1 MKLLIIAGFLGSG
14 KTTVLVEVAQRLTA
28 ASQKIAII
36 ENEIG
41 EIGIDGKYLR
51 QEGLQVQELFGGC
64 ICCTLSVDLVS
75 TLQKVEQLFQ
85 PVLTIIEPT
94 GLAYPS
100 EVVTTVQ
107 SYAPMVTDILVLT
120 LLDATRYEMLYEMVT
135 PLLTAHI
142 QSADI
147 VAINKI
153 DAVDGANID
162 LISKNVNQLNPQ
174 ARVVAISAEKRINL
188 EPLLGE
194 LLRKL
199 Q

>member
-14 KTTVLVEVAQRLTA
+14 KTTLLLEVARRLTA
-28 ASQKIAII
+28 ASQNIAII
-36 ENEIG
+36 ENEVG

-75 TLQKVEQLFQ
+75 TLQKVDRLFQ

-94 GLAYPS
+94 GLASPGD
-100 EVVTTVQ
+100 VVTTVR
-107 SYAPMVTDILVLT
+107 SYAPMVTDIMVLT
-120 LLDATRYEMLYEMVT
+120 LLDATRYEMLYEMLT
-135 PLLTAHI
+135 PLLTAQI

-153 DAVDGANID
+153 DVVEGANID

-174 ARVVAISAEKRINL
+174 ARVVSISAEKRINL
-188 EPLLGE
+188 EPLVME
-194 LLRKL
+194 LVREL

>member
-14 KTTVLVEVAQRLTA
+14 KTTLLLEVARRMTA

-36 ENEIG
+36 ENEVG

-94 GLAYPS
+94 GLASPGD
-100 EVVTTVQ
+100 VVTTVR
-107 SYAPMVTDILVLT
+107 SYAPMVTDILVLV
-120 LLDATRYEMLYEMVT
+120 LLDATRYEMLYEMLT
-135 PLLTAHI
+135 PLLTAQI

-147 VAINKI
+147 VVINKI
-153 DAVDGANID
+153 DVVDGANID

-194 LLRKL
+194 LLREL

>member
-1 MKLLIIAGFLGSG
+1 MKLLVIAGFLGSG
-14 KTTVLVEVAQRLTA
+14 KTTLLLEVARRLTA

-36 ENEIG
+36 ENEVG

-64 ICCTLSVDLVS
+64 ICCTLSVDLIS
-75 TLQKVEQLFQ
+75 TLEKVEQLYQ
-85 PVLTIIEPT
+85 PGLTIIEPT
-94 GLAYPS
+94 GLASPGD
-100 EVVTTVQ
+100 VVTTVR
-107 SYAPMVTDILVLT
+107 SYAPMVTDIMVLV
-120 LLDATRYEMLYEMVT
+120 LLDAARYELLYEMLT
-135 PLLTAHI
+135 PLLTAQI

-147 VAINKI
+147 VVINKI

-188 EPLLGE
+188 EPLVME
-194 LLRKL
+194 LVREL

>member
-1 MKLLIIAGFLGSG
+1 MKLLVIAGFLGSG
-14 KTTVLVEVAQRLTA
+14 KTTLLLEVARNLAA

-75 TLQKVEQLFQ
+75 TLEKVERLFQ
-85 PVLTIIEPT
+85 TDLTIIEPT
-94 GLAYPS
+94 GLASPGD
-100 EVVTTVQ
+100 VVAAVR
-107 SYAPMVTDILVLT
+107 SYAPMVTDIMVLT
-120 LLDATRYEMLYEMVT
+120 LLDATRYEMLYEMLT
-135 PLLTAHI
+135 PLLTAQI

-153 DAVDGANID
+153 DVVEGANID

-174 ARVVAISAEKRINL
+174 ARVVSISAEKRINL
-188 EPLLGE
+188 EPLVME
-194 LLRKL
+194 LVREL

>member
-1 MKLLIIAGFLGSG
+1 MKLLVIAGFLGSG
-14 KTTVLVEVAQRLTA
+14 KTTLLLEVARRLTA
-28 ASQKIAII
+28 ASQNIAII
-36 ENEIG
+36 ENEVG

-94 GLAYPS
+94 GLASPGD
-100 EVVTTVQ
+100 VVTTVR
-107 SYAPMVTDILVLT
+107 SYAPMVTDILVLV
-120 LLDATRYEMLYEMVT
+120 LLDATRYELLYEMLT
-135 PLLTAHI
+135 PLLTAQI

-153 DAVDGANID
+153 DVVEGDNID

-188 EPLLGE
+188 EPLVME
-194 LLRKL
+194 LVREL

>member
-1 MKLLIIAGFLGSG
+1 MKLLVIAGFLGSG
-14 KTTVLVEVAQRLTA
+14 KTTLLLEVARRLTA
-28 ASQKIAII
+28 ASQNIAII
-36 ENEIG
+36 ENEVG

-94 GLAYPS
+94 GLASPGD
-100 EVVTTVQ
+100 VVTTVR
-107 SYAPMVTDILVLT
+107 SYAPMVTDILVLV
-120 LLDATRYEMLYEMVT
+120 LLDATRYELLYEMLT
-135 PLLTAHI
+135 PLLTAQI

-147 VAINKI
+147 VVINKI

-188 EPLLGE
+188 EPLVME
-194 LLRKL
+194 LVRAL

>member
-1 MKLLIIAGFLGSG
+1 MKLLVIAGFLGSG
-14 KTTVLVEVAQRLTA
+14 KTTLLLEVARRLTA

-36 ENEIG
+36 ENEVG

-75 TLQKVEQLFQ
+75 TLEKVERLFQ
-85 PVLTIIEPT
+85 TDLTIIEPT
-94 GLAYPS
+94 GLASPGD
-100 EVVTTVQ
+100 VVTAVR
-107 SYAPMVTDILVLT
+107 SYAPMVTDIMVIT
-120 LLDATRYEMLYEMVT
+120 LLDATRYEMLYEMLT
-135 PLLTAHI
+135 PLLTAQI

-153 DAVDGANID
+153 DVVEGDNID

-188 EPLLGE
+188 EPLVME
-194 LLRKL
+194 LVREL

>member
-1 MKLLIIAGFLGSG
+1 MKLLVIAGFLGSG
-14 KTTVLVEVAQRLTA
+14 KTTLLLEVARRLTA
-28 ASQKIAII
+28 ASQNIAII
-36 ENEIG
+36 ENEVG

-94 GLAYPS
+94 GLASPGD
-100 EVVTTVQ
+100 VVTTVR
-107 SYAPMVTDILVLT
+107 SYAPMVTDILVLV
-120 LLDATRYEMLYEMVT
+120 LLDATRYELLYEMLP
-135 PLLTAHI
+135 PLLTAQI

-147 VAINKI
+147 VVINKI

-188 EPLLGE
+188 EPLVME
-194 LLRKL
+194 LVRAL

>member
-1 MKLLIIAGFLGSG
+1 MKLLVIAGFLGSG
-14 KTTVLVEVAQRLTA
+14 KTTLLLEVARKLTA

-94 GLAYPS
+94 GLASPGD
-100 EVVTTVQ
+100 VVTTVR
-107 SYAPMVTDILVLT
+107 SYAPMVTDILVLV
-120 LLDATRYEMLYEMVT
+120 LLDATRYEMLYEMLP
-135 PLLTAHI
+135 PLLTAQI

-147 VAINKI
+147 VVINKI

-188 EPLLGE
+188 EPLVME
-194 LLRKL
+194 LVRAL

>member
-1 MKLLIIAGFLGSG
+1 MKLLVIAGFLGSG
-14 KTTVLVEVAQRLTA
+14 KTTLLLEVARRLTA

-94 GLAYPS
+94 GLASPGD
-100 EVVTTVQ
+100 VVTTVR
-107 SYAPMVTDILVLT
+107 SYAPMVTDIMVLT
-120 LLDATRYEMLYEMVT
+120 LLDATRYEMLYEMLT
-135 PLLTAHI
+135 PLLTAQI

-153 DAVDGANID
+153 DVVEGANID

-174 ARVVAISAEKRINL
+174 ARVVSISAEKRINL
-188 EPLLGE
+188 EPLVME
-194 LLRKL
+194 LVREL

>member
-1 MKLLIIAGFLGSG
+1 MKLLVIAGFLGSG
-14 KTTVLVEVAQRLTA
+14 KTTLLLEVARKLAA
-28 ASQKIAII
+28 ASQKVAII

-75 TLQKVEQLFQ
+75 TLEKVERLFQ
-85 PVLTIIEPT
+85 TDLTIIEPT
-94 GLAYPS
+94 GLASPGD
-100 EVVTTVQ
+100 VVTAVR
-107 SYAPMVTDILVLT
+107 SYAPMVTDIMVLT
-120 LLDATRYEMLYEMVT
+120 LLDATRYEMLYEMLT
-135 PLLTAHI
+135 PLLTAQI

-153 DAVDGANID
+153 DVVEGANID

-174 ARVVAISAEKRINL
+174 ARVVSISAEKRINL
-188 EPLLGE
+188 EPLVME
-194 LLRKL
+194 LVREL

>member
-36 ENEIG
+36 ENEVG

-94 GLAYPS
+94 GLAWPGD
-100 EVVTTVQ
+100 VVTVVR

-120 LLDATRYEMLYEMVT
+120 LLDATRYELLYEMLT
-135 PLLTAHI
+135 PLLTAQI

-147 VAINKI
+147 VVINKI
-153 DAVDGANID
+153 DAVEGANID

-188 EPLLGE
+188 EPFVME
-194 LLRKL
+194 LVRGL

>member
-1 MKLLIIAGFLGSG
+1 MKLLVIAGFLGSG
-14 KTTVLVEVAQRLTA
+14 KTTLLLEVARRLTA
-28 ASQKIAII
+28 ASQNIAII
-36 ENEIG
+36 ENEVG

-94 GLAYPS
+94 GLASPGD
-100 EVVTTVQ
+100 VVTTVR
-107 SYAPMVTDILVLT
+107 SYAPMVTDILVLV
-120 LLDATRYEMLYEMVT
+120 LLDATRYELLYEMLP
-135 PLLTAHI
+135 PLLTAQI

-147 VAINKI
+147 VVINKI

-188 EPLLGE
+188 EPLVME
-194 LLRKL
+194 LVREL

>member
-14 KTTVLVEVAQRLTA
+14 KTTLLLEVARRLTA

-36 ENEIG
+36 ENEVG

-51 QEGLQVQELFGGC
+51 QEGLQVQELFGCC
-64 ICCTLSVDLVS
+64 ICCTLSVDLIS
-75 TLQKVEQLFQ
+75 TLEKVEQLYQ
-85 PVLTIIEPT
+85 PGLTIIEPT
-94 GLAYPS
+94 GLASPGD
-100 EVVTTVQ
+100 VVTAVR
-107 SYAPMVTDILVLT
+107 SYAPMVTDIMVLV
-120 LLDATRYEMLYEMVT
+120 LLDAARYELLYEMLT
-135 PLLTAHI
+135 PLLTAQI

-153 DAVDGANID
+153 DAVEGANID

-188 EPLLGE
+188 EPLVME
-194 LLRKL
+194 LVREL